1 MGKFGKAVLVLTLVL
16 GIVFF
21 YLGIKS
27 ANTSGIT
34 VQKIV
39 EKVSSNLRDMNI
51 NSGTSEYMDIG
62 KSETIETTPD
72 LKKII
77 IETAVAD
84 ISVKRWDS
92 GNFRFDIHGDILR
105 SNEDKLYSVETSA
118 TQIKLELAKFNNIR
132 PSLSGIFAEI
142 TVPVGYEGVL
152 EIRTTSGSIV
162 VDTDSKEMV
171 LNTVSGDISVEAV
184 DKTVIKSTS
193 ISGNTNIN
201 GYDLDVDGK
210 STSGEV
216 IITGESLKTDINTT
230 SGSIVI
236 MGNTFSGSSKLKS
249 ISGKVEISVSGGYD
263 FKANSTSGYISYD
276 GKNAEKEASG
286 KVWGGGKEVII
297 ETTSGDIYLQ

>member
-1 MGKFGKAVLVLTLVL
+1 MGKFGKAVLILTLVL

-51 NSGTSEYMDIG
+51 NSATSEYMDIG
-62 KSETIETTPD
+62 KTETIETTPD

-77 IETAVAD
+77 VETAVAD
-84 ISVKRWDS
+84 ISVKRGDS
-92 GNFRFDIHGDILR
+92 GNFRFDIRGDILR
-105 SNEDKLYSVETSA
+105 SNEDKLYSVESSA
-118 TQIKLELAKFNNIR
+118 SQIKLELAKFNNIR

-171 LNTVSGDISVEAV
+171 LNSVSGDISVEAV
-184 DKTVIKSTS
+184 DKTSIKSTS

-216 IITGESLKTDINTT
+216 IITGEILKTDINTT

-236 MGNTFSGSSKLKS
+236 RGNTFSGSSKLKS